1 MALLRVNLPPRNL
14 AGVYSRIVRRELGLP
29 GFFPPFPDDL
39 GRIAGFFARSLAVAV
54 GQAFAAGK
62 PVRAEFA
69 VALRDR
75 LRQYKRKSPIRLF
88 VPLAEAL
95 DHSAALSEI
104 VADRLPEGWDGTIAI
119 SDDYV
124 ANAAQADVLRLSV
137 PGATMN
143 WSPQESFESLWSEG
157 LYPPWWG
164 RFPEAPDSWVA
175 PMAQLGEPLWSSTSL
190 SGEKLTYLLTFG
202 LDRIDAKPELI
213 QPWTQSVSS
222 LVAAASRPRAD
233 IGEVIKCCLVDP

>member
-29 GFFPPFPDDL
+29 GLLPRFQDESGQVTGL
-39 GRIAGFFARSLAVAV
+39 FARSLTVAV
-54 GQAFAAGK
+54 GQSFAAGDAI
-62 PVRAEFA
+62 RAEFA
-69 VALRDR
+69 LALRDR
-75 LRQYKRKSPIRLF
+75 LRQYKRKSPIRYF
-88 VPLAEAL
+88 VPLEEAF

-104 VADRLPEGWDGTIAI
+104 VAGRLPEAWDGTIAI

-124 ANAAQADVLRLSV
+124 ANAARADVLRLSV
-137 PGATMN
+137 SEATN
-143 WSPQESFESLWSEG
+143 WSPQESLWTEG
-157 LYPPWWG
+157 PYPPWWQ

-175 PMAQLGEPLWSSTSL
+175 PMAQLGQPLWSSTSL

-213 QPWTQSVSS
+213 
-222 LVAAASRPRAD
+222 
-233 IGEVIKCCLVDP
+233 